1 MSRLSTA
8 TKTIVATTRMNQKR
22 PASLAATGPC
32 GFKIEG
38 EFSPQAARRIEDII
52 SAEMIV
58 IQRLTPRNFGI
69 LTSHFPKI
77 MLICDRQPHRVARD
91 TKIWTLLP

>member
-1 MSRLSTA
+1 
-8 TKTIVATTRMNQKR
+8 MNQNR

-32 GFKIEG
+32 GFKTEG
-38 EFSPQAARRIEDII
+38 EFSPQAARRIEDKS

-58 IQRLTPRNFGI
+58 TQRFTPRNFGI

-77 MLICDRQPHRVARD
+77 KLV
-91 TKIWTLLP
+91 